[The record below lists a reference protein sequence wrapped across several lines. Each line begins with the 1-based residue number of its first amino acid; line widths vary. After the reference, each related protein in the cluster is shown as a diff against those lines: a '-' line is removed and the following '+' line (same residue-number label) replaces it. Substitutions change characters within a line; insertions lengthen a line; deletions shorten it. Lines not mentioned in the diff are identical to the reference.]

1 MNFAK
6 FIGTPI
12 SQDICEQLLLIFV
25 VNFNVLR
32 EQLGGFKAL
41 QLVLK
46 GFRLNH
52 YLILCQIYSLSIL
65 LKHSQ

>member
-6 FIGTPI
+6 FLGTPI
-12 SQDICEQLLLIFV
+12 SQNICEQLLLIFGV
-25 VNFNVLR
+25 TFNVLR

-52 YLILCQIYSLSIL
+52 YLIFCQIYSVSIL
-65 LKHSQ
+65 LKHFQ